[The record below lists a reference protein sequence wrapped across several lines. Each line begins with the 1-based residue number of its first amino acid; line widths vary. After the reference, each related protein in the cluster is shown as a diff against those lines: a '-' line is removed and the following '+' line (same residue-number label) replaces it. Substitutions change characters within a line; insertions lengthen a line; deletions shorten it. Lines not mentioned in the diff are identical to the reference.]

1 MQQDIYMPRSAV
13 SERKALQSHQQ
24 EHSVPHPP
32 VTPRL
37 QLCFPMSRERMFTV
51 QSSSTRPGD
60 TDDTP
65 RCNFGLL
72 YSQRP
77 PRLISTTLST
87 TEETCSVEVLS
98 KVMQVSL
105 LNYNFHMGIYALSWM
120 VNLPTQNKLWYDLI
134 QEFNRF
140 LKNHCC
146 SP

>member
-1 MQQDIYMPRSAV
+1 MQQDIYMPLSAV

-32 VTPRL
+32 VTPSL
-37 QLCFPMSRERMFTV
+37 QLCLPMSRERMFTV

-72 YSQRP
+72 YSQSQ
-77 PRLISTTLST
+77 PRLISTIFSR

-98 KVMQVSL
+98 KVMQFPYGYLCPELAVKICQHRTNSGVTSYRNSTGSSKITVAL
-105 LNYNFHMGIYALSWM
+105 L
-120 VNLPTQNKLWYDLI
+120 
-134 QEFNRF
+134 R
-140 LKNHCC
+140 
-146 SP
+146 